1 MKTLILYATG
11 DGKGNPVPRKL
22 TRRNRKLVHDCVVLD
37 LDSQPPRVLVSSPT
51 VSWPFYGGLLP
62 AQFIDHNGNLRNAK
76 GEVVFRKTEPN
87 PLDDRVETTRYP
99 YIVHRGMAAR
109 KGGYSDWIVDK
120 GTQPSVKLTSE
131 DLTEL
136 ISVLDPVE
144 TKYLRP

>member
-11 DGKGNPVPRKL
+11 DGKGNPVPRRL

-51 VSWPFYGGLLP
+51 VSWPFYGGFLP

-99 YIVHRGMAAR
+99 YIVHRGMAER
-109 KGGYSDWIVDK
+109 RSRYSEWIIDK

-144 TKYLRP
+144 TKYLKP